1 MSNANMKKDQ
11 IFVIGVNGS
20 GTTMLAESLG
30 RHPELYMF
38 PEETRILPYL
48 VKRYPNTTLH
58 DFAARRELADAIGR
72 TRSFWR
78 CNSKRP
84 LLLSDEVLKPLGDFE
99 GVVDAMY
106 GHFAQ
111 LQGKRRWGDKSPMYL
126 QHIGTL
132 SNVFPHARFIH
143 IYRDGRDSAQSFHR
157 RWKQSPIRTIFRWK
171 KAIELGRK
179 QGKQL
184 GDERY
189 FELSYENL
197 TSEPEYWMRR
207 ICDFVS
213 LDFCPEVLSSSMQY
227 MDQDSRQ
234 IAQGKIVKNSN
245 KWRTYFTSA
254 QIMELEQIS
263 GKMLE
268 ELGYLVELK
277 GDDNLSVMRQNW
289 LKWQDWLNFSIHHI
303 MTYGVKGAIPFY
315 FRVRDALMQ
324 SKANKF

>member
-1 MSNANMKKDQ
+1 MKKDQ

-38 PEETRILPYL
+38 PEETRVLPYL

-171 KAIELGRK
+171 KAIELGRI

-184 GDERY
+184 GDARY
-189 FELSYENL
+189 YELSYENL
-197 TSEPEYWMRR
+197 TSDPEYWMRR
-207 ICDFVS
+207 VCNFVD
-213 LDFCPEVLSSSMQY
+213 LDFCSEVLSSSMQY

-234 IAQGKIVKNSN
+234 IAQGKMVKNSS
-245 KWRTYFTSA
+245 KWRTYFKHE
-254 QIMELEQIS
+254 QIVELEQVS
-263 GKMLE
+263 GKMLA
-268 ELGYLVELK
+268 ELGYSVELY
-277 GDDNLSVMRQNW
+277 GDSDLPLLQQNW
-289 LKWQDWLNFSIHHI
+289 LKCLDWLNFSIHHV

-324 SKANKF
+324 SKVNKY

>member
-1 MSNANMKKDQ
+1 MNNANMKKDQ

-38 PEETRILPYL
+38 PQETRVLPYL
-48 VKRYPNTTLH
+48 VKRYPNTALR
-58 DFAARRELADAIGR
+58 DFAMRRTLANVIGQ

-78 CNSKRP
+78 CNGNRP
-84 LLLSDEVLKPLGDFE
+84 LVLSDEMIESIDDFE

-106 GHFAQ
+106 GYFAQ
-111 LQGKRRWGDKSPMYL
+111 LQGKQRWGDKSPMYL
-126 QHIGTL
+126 QHIEVL
-132 SNVFPHARFIH
+132 ANVFPHARFIH

-184 GDERY
+184 GDTRY

-197 TSEPEYWMRR
+197 TSDPEYWMRR
-207 ICDFVS
+207 VCDFAG
-213 LDFCPEVLSSSMQY
+213 LAFCPEVLTSSMQY
-227 MDQDSRQ
+227 MDKESRQ
-234 IAQGKIVKNSN
+234 IAQGKMVKNSN
-245 KWRTYFTSA
+245 RWRTYFTHA
-254 QIMELEQIS
+254 QIVELEQIS
-263 GKMLE
+263 GKMLAD
-268 ELGYLVELK
+268 LGYSVELQ
-277 GDDNLSVMRQNW
+277 GDRNISVMQQNW
-289 LKWQDWLNFSIHHI
+289 LKWQDWLNFSIHHV

-324 SKANKF
+324 SKANRY